1 MIMKKYIVSA
11 LSILALVACQKE
23 APIAPETTGSSFDLF
38 ANITKT
44 TLNGKEVNW
53 ENGDILYLV
62 TSDGTWGKPSS
73 DDNSGATIAD
83 FTYDGTKFSSTQTI
97 EDGSYTFRAIYADES
112 QRKYHRGAAT
122 THNLQK
128 VQAQDCSAPT
138 AHIKSNDALVGKFD
152 ATTPLTAG
160 AAVAMSHIYAIMKVD
175 IKNSTAADATI
186 KSFTMN
192 AEGANLA
199 GIFTVNYANTPI
211 DITLKQ
217 NGSSSITVNLTN
229 GTVAKDATLP
239 VYFVMA
245 PLADYTGEITLSV
258 TDSDDN
264 VYTTTKAVNSLTFAP
279 GTLNKTGFTIS
290 DANLVVNTLTAYYTA
305 TFEEDSGH
313 RTSGSNS
320 YNATEKTYTTSGV
333 SWTLKYAD
341 SVTSGSP
348 LEGSANILTRIAAS
362 TTNMPTAITGNI
374 LNEAKT
380 VKKVSFLSK
389 LGSTASVKLYYST
402 NGSDWTEATFNKDV
416 SYDATYGYSA
426 EMSVAS
432 GAFYLKFE
440 WSRTSTS
447 KVDSQLDKITVF
459 TE

>member
-1 MIMKKYIVSA
+1 MKKYLSCAIA
-11 LSILALVACQKE
+11 LLSLVACQKE
-23 APIAPETTGSSFDLF
+23 ALTISEPSEGSTFDLF
-38 ANITKT
+38 ADITKT
-44 TLNGKEVNW
+44 TLNGKVVDW
-53 ENGDILYLV
+53 ENGDVLYLV
-62 TSDGTWGKPSS
+62 TSDGTWGKAYSE
-73 DDNSGATIAD
+73 DKDGATIAD

-97 EDGSYTFRAIYADES
+97 ANSSYTFHAIYEDKS
-112 QRKYHRGAAT
+112 QRSYHRGAAT
-122 THNLQK
+122 TNNLQK
-128 VQAQDCSAPT
+128 VQTQDCSNQT
-138 AHIKSNDALVGKFD
+138 AHIKDNDALVGKFD

-160 AAVAMSHIYAIMKVD
+160 AAVAMNHIYTIMEVD
-175 IKNSTAADATI
+175 IKNSTAANATI

-199 GIFTVNYANTPI
+199 GIFSVNYANTPI
-211 DITLKQ
+211 DLTYSK

-245 PLADYTGEITLSV
+245 PLANYSGQITLSV

-264 VYTTTKAVNSLTFAP
+264 VYTTTKTVSSLTFAP

-402 NGSDWTEATFNKDV
+402 NGSNWTEATFNKDV
-416 SYDATYGYSA
+416 SYDATNGYSA

-432 GAFYLKFE
+432 SAFYLKFE
-440 WSRTSTS
+440 WSRTSTL
-447 KVDSQLDKITVF
+447 KVDSQLDKVTVF